1 MRSMLNM
8 KKPIT
13 RDRKGLDKTLRY
25 LIHDRRTLPTTV
37 KKVAADLGI
46 SKGAASA
53 RLSTLTDS
61 GKVKRVVKGL
71 YRSATDKGWN
81 SQTSM
86 ALSTQSDPN
95 AELLDHLLK
104 EREQIDIKIAA
115 VRDVISMH
123 KAMKP

>member
-1 MRSMLNM
+1 M
-8 KKPIT
+8 KKPIK

-37 KKVAADLGI
+37 KKVAADMGI
-46 SKGAASA
+46 SNGAASA
-53 RLSTLTDS
+53 RLVALAGS
-61 GKVKRVVKGL
+61 GKIKRIVKGL
-71 YRSATDKGWN
+71 YRSDVKAGFAGAQLAMTLAQN
-81 SQTSM
+81 
-86 ALSTQSDPN
+86 SDPN
-95 AELLDHLLK
+95 VELLDHLLK